1 MGKGGLAGR
10 VRKGRERSKKKK
22 INLLLQWFSAILVP
36 ATDKGLQL
44 GRDGV
49 NMFANPGISLY
60 VSSSLPREGAHKDTE
75 A

>member
-10 VRKGRERSKKKK
+10 VRKGRERSREKK
-22 INLLLQWFSAILVP
+22 ISSCSGSLPFLVP
-36 ATDKGLQL
+36 AADQGLPL

-60 VSSSLPREGAHKDTE
+60 VSSSLPWEGAQDDTE

>member
-36 ATDKGLQL
+36 ATDQGLPL

-60 VSSSLPREGAHKDTE
+60 FSSSLPREGAHKDTE

>member
-1 MGKGGLAGR
+1 MGKGGLARR
-10 VRKGRERSKKKK
+10 VRKGRERSRKKKK
-22 INLLLQWFSAILVP
+22 ISSCSGSLPFLVL
-36 ATDKGLQL
+36 ATDQGLPL

-60 VSSSLPREGAHKDTE
+60 VSSSLPWEGAHEDTG